1 MSSNS
6 LKPIIT
12 AIVATAGD
20 KYILNQADMNKSL
33 YFGVAVGAGI
43 YAAQMIVPMLPNS
56 QGSMGDVSIK
66 TLETRIAEIGLGAGA
81 AYALNR
87 FALNNEPNRNDMM
100 KKVALI
106 AASDFV
112 SEYATDYLSG
122 KPLSFLGRE

>member
-43 YAAQMIVPMLPNS
+43 YLASMVTPMLPSS
-56 QGSMGDVSIK
+56 QGSMGDISIK
-66 TLETRIAEIGLGAGA
+66 TLEGRIAEIGIGAGA

-87 FALNNEPNRNDMM
+87 YALNNEPNRNDMM